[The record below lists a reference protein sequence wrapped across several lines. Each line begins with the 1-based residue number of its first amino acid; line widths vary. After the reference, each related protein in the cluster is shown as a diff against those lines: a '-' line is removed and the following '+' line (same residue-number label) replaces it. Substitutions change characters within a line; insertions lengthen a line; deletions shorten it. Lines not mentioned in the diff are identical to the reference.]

1 MTIEE
6 RARFAHGKRDFV
18 VALCVEYYPTGG
30 NDTTRAAI
38 HEAVNDAIIKAVA
51 PFGIFTGIKKES
63 LTK

>member
-51 PFGIFTGIKKES
+51 PFGMVTGIKIDSVK
-63 LTK
+63 